1 MAIKRE
7 DAQNTAD
14 RAAQQ
19 AINEGLRGGQEAADA
34 TRRMNETAAEQGKR
48 DAADATRRMNE
59 AAAEQGKRGAES
71 AMDAS
76 RRVSETAAEQG
87 KRGAESAMDATRRIS
102 GTAADQG
109 KRGTESAMDATRNVA
124 QFSREQAQ
132 RGAAAAEQGVKQAAD
147 VIGAAGKSY
156 SEIAEQ
162 SRGNM
167 EAAMQS
173 SARIARGFQ
182 EMGWEVARFSQ
193 DTLRSGLRAASEMM
207 HCRSIEDMVEVQ
219 SHFVQESLDR
229 VLDQQTRILRLS
241 RTTADE
247 AEQAIVSHKHEGGEA
262 RPQ

>member
-7 DAQNTAD
+7 DAQNAAD

-19 AINEGLRGGQEAADA
+19 AINEGLHGGQETADA
-34 TRRMNETAAEQGKR
+34 TRRMNES
-48 DAADATRRMNE
+48 
-59 AAAEQGKRGAES
+59 AAEQGKRGTES
-71 AMDAS
+71 AMDAT
-76 RRVSETAAEQG
+76 RRMSESAAEQG
-87 KRGAESAMDATRRIS
+87 KRGAESAMDATR
-102 GTAADQG
+102 
-109 KRGTESAMDATRNVA
+109 NVA
-124 QFSREQAQ
+124 QFGREQAQ

-156 SEIAEQ
+156 GEIAEH

-173 SARIARGFQ
+173 SARLARGLQ

-193 DTLRSGLRAASEMM
+193 DSLRSGLRAASEMM
-207 HCRSIEDMVEVQ
+207 HCRSIEDVVEVQ

-247 AEQAIVSHKHEGGEA
+247 AEQAIVSRKREGGEEA
-262 RPQ
+262 RSQ